1 MAFTKTQDIP
11 RCFMELFY
19 TPAVKKPVKGDNR
32 EFPMLAINKT
42 DGGYKD
48 FLVRYYKRGG
58 SNRLEELKAIYPCIV
73 IQDFQPEI
81 DTSIVFAKNWVEG
94 AVDEIRGRR
103 EKIYLP
109 IPVTCRFQVSA
120 VTDYLKDIQAS
131 NDWFQRNFTFS
142 GAGFFLFNKQ
152 QTALGLAGDVV
163 RYKAEFEDVPR
174 DDFRFEYS
182 YTFELFGFLHAQFK
196 NYYYDEIKDEFIN
209 GDPETKEPDGTD
221 SFEDMLESLKVSL
234 YASNILGTNKVLQHN
249 FILD

>member
-11 RCFMELFY
+11 RSFMELFY
-19 TPAVKKPVKGDNR
+19 KPAVKKPIKGDNR
-32 EFPMLAINKT
+32 EFPMLAIKRK
-42 DGGYKD
+42 DGEDKD

-58 SNRLEELKAIYPCIV
+58 SNQLEELKAIYPCIV

-81 DTSIVFAKNWVEG
+81 DTSIVFAKNWIEG
-94 AVDEIRGRR
+94 AVDEIRGLR

-109 IPVTCRFQVSA
+109 IPVTYRFQVSS
-120 VTDYLKDIQAS
+120 VTDYLKDIQAA
-131 NDWFQRNFTFS
+131 NDWFQQNFTFS
-142 GAGFFLFNKQ
+142 GTGFFLFNKQ

-163 RYKAEFEDVPR
+163 RYKSEFEEVPR
-174 DDFRFEYS
+174 DDFRFEYT

-196 NYYYDEIKDEFIN
+196 NYFYDENTGEFVN
-209 GDPETKEPDGTD
+209 GDPETKTPDGTE
-221 SFEDMLESLKVSL
+221 SFEAMVERLKLSL